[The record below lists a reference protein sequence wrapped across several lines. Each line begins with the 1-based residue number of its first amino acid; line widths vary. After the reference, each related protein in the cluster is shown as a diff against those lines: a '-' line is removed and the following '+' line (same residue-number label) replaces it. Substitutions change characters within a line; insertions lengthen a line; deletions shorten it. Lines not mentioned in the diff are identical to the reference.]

1 MECGYVDGIT
11 REVIMIDLCLSNVN
25 REDGV
30 LSVVFYALK
39 EWRKLSYEDTQLRHY
54 SPFQDQQMMALLP
67 LHVLHLTVFLLS
79 FSFCCILAVFL
90 SGVF

>member
-1 MECGYVDGIT
+1 VECGYVDGIT
-11 REVIMIDLCLSNVN
+11 REVIIIDLCLSNVN

-30 LSVVFYALK
+30 LSVVFYTLK